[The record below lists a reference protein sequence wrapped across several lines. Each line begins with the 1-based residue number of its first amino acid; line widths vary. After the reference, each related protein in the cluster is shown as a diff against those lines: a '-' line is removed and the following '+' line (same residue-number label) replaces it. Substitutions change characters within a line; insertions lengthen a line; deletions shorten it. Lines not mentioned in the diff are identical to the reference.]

1 MTRPYRRRASY
12 AVAARDDWS
21 PRAHWLHRLAQDGAV
36 DRYGCLAR
44 AVVDP
49 DTHQRIDPDPPEVR
63 RLARLGDVSHAAP
76 EWRRRPIAAAPA
88 SARTG
93 AGTAGSR

>member
-1 MTRPYRRRASY
+1 MTRPYRRQASHD
-12 AVAARDDWS
+12 VASRDDWTI
-21 PRAHWLHRLAQDGAV
+21 RARWLHALVLADAV

>member
-12 AVAARDDWS
+12 DVAARDTWS
-21 PRAHWLHRLAQDGAV
+21 TRAHWLHRLATDGSV

-44 AVVDP
+44 PAVDP
-49 DTHQRIDPDPPEVR
+49 DTLRRIDPDPPEVR
-63 RLARLGDVSHAAP
+63 RLARLGDICRAAP
-76 EWRRRPIAAAPA
+76 EWRRRTTAAPA

-93 AGTAGSR
+93 AGAAGSR